1 LKEAHHRIPPNPVP
15 MLGWCVRG
23 KTDCVPRAVGAWGL
37 GVLLLGLSH
46 GAAGQ
51 QAAPAGGASIYAC
64 VDVKGRRITSD
75 RPIPECLDREQREL
89 SATTGITRRVVPA
102 SLTAEE
108 REHLEAKAQ
117 QEAAQ
122 RTKANEDRRRDRA
135 LLSRYPN
142 PAKHHEERAKQLAQI
157 DAVIASIQ
165 LRSQDLTKQRAELAL
180 EMEFYKSNPSQAP
193 ASLKRRLD
201 DNAQQQDGQKRLEAN
216 QSQEKQRIN
225 VRFDEELARLRQLW
239 PH

>member
-1 LKEAHHRIPPNPVP
+1 LKDAHHRIPPKPV
-15 MLGWCVRG
+15 LLLRWC
-23 KTDCVPRAVGAWGL
+23 AWGV
-37 GVLLLGLSH
+37 GVLLLIGLSH

-51 QAAPAGGASIYAC
+51 QGAPAGGPSIYAC

-89 SATTGITRRVVPA
+89 SATTGITRRVMPA

-122 RTKANEDRRRDRA
+122 RAKANEDRRRDRA
-135 LLSRYPN
+135 LLSRYPH
-142 PAKHHEERAKQLAQI
+142 PDKHHEERAKQLAQI
-157 DAVIASIQ
+157 DAVISSIQ
-165 LRSQDLTKQRAELAL
+165 LRSQDLAKQQAELAL
-180 EMEFYKSNPSQAP
+180 EMEFYKSTPSQAP

-201 DNAQQQDGQKRLEAN
+201 DNAQQQDGQKRLEAT

-239 PH
+239 AH

>member
-1 LKEAHHRIPPNPVP
+1 LKDAHHRIPPKPV
-15 MLGWCVRG
+15 LVLRWC
-23 KTDCVPRAVGAWGL
+23 AWGESGVVSRWGVWGV
-37 GVLLLGLSH
+37 GVLLLIGLSH

-51 QAAPAGGASIYAC
+51 QGAPAGGPSIYAC

-122 RTKANEDRRRDRA
+122 RAKANEDRRRDRA
-135 LLSRYPN
+135 LLSRYPH
-142 PAKHHEERAKQLAQI
+142 PDKHHEERAKQLAQI

-165 LRSQDLTKQRAELAL
+165 LRSLDLAKQQAELAL

-201 DNAQQQDGQKRLEAN
+201 DNAQQQDGQKRLEAT

-239 PH
+239 AH